1 MKLKMIKNILIF
13 FLLFKVIFG
22 QDFTAYEVMD
32 RVYSIPK
39 PKTSIMEIRL
49 EITRKK
55 RDKEKTK
62 VREFTR
68 YEKYYEK
75 GKYRSKSMA
84 RFNKP
89 NVVKGTGLLS
99 WSQRNGQT
107 DQWFFL
113 PKLKTAKK
121 VKGKEKSKS
130 FLNTDFIYE
139 DLESR
144 RPGIDSLIS
153 IGTEF
158 VNGQK
163 CRTIMAWPKN
173 QSSYFARKL
182 WVDTQNWQITKV
194 EYYKSES
201 NKEKTLVL
209 SDFIEINGFT
219 TPGKMLMDMGNGNK
233 TLMQI
238 TSYEPDI
245 GLNDEIF
252 SKSYLIKK

>member
-1 MKLKMIKNILIF
+1 MIKNITLIIF
-13 FLLFKVIFG
+13 FYSMGFG
-22 QDFTAYEVMD
+22 QDLNAYEIMD
-32 RVYSIPK
+32 RVYAIPK
-39 PKTSIMEIRL
+39 PNTSIMEIRL
-49 EITRKK
+49 EITRIK

-68 YEKYYEK
+68 YEKYYDK

-84 RFNKP
+84 RFNTPK
-89 NVVKGTGLLS
+89 VVKGAGLLS
-99 WSQRNGQT
+99 WVQKNGQT

-144 RPGIDSLIS
+144 GPGMDSLVS

-158 VNGQK
+158 IEGEQCK
-163 CRTIMAWPKN
+163 MIMAWPKN

-182 WVDTQNWQITKV
+182 WVNMQRWQIYKV
-194 EYYKSES
+194 EYYTSDS
-201 NKEKTLVL
+201 NKQKTLFL
-209 SDFIEINGFT
+209 SDFITTNGFT

-233 TLMQI
+233 SVMQI
-238 TSYEPDI
+238 TSYEPGI
-245 GLNDEIF
+245 GLNEEIF
-252 SKSYLIKK
+252 SKSFLIKL

>member
-1 MKLKMIKNILIF
+1 MIKNILIF
-13 FLLFKVIFG
+13 LLLLTIGFG
-22 QDFTAYEVMD
+22 QDLTADEIMD
-32 RVYSIPK
+32 RVYTLPK

-55 RDKEKTK
+55 RNKEKTK

-89 NVVKGTGLLS
+89 KVVKGTGLLS
-99 WSQRNGQT
+99 WVQRNGQT

-144 RPGIDSLIS
+144 RPGVDSLIS

-158 VNGQK
+158 IDGEQ
-163 CRTIMAWPKN
+163 CRVIMAWPKD

-182 WVDTQNWQITKV
+182 WVNMQNWQISKV
-194 EYYKSES
+194 EYYTSES
-201 NKEKTLVL
+201 EREKTLIL
-209 SDFIEINGFT
+209 SDFIEISGFT
-219 TPGKMLMDMGNGNK
+219 TPGKMLMDIGNGNR

-238 TSYEPDI
+238 TSYKPDI
-245 GLNDEIF
+245 GLNEEIF
-252 SKSYLIKK
+252 SKSFLMKK

>member
-1 MKLKMIKNILIF
+1 MIKNITLITF
-13 FLLFKVIFG
+13 FFSMGFG
-22 QDFTAYEVMD
+22 QDLNAYEIMD
-32 RVYSIPK
+32 RVYAIPK
-39 PKTSIMEIRL
+39 PNTSIMEIRL
-49 EITRKK
+49 EITRIK

-68 YEKYYEK
+68 YEKYYDK
-75 GKYRSKSMA
+75 GEYRSKSMA
-84 RFNKP
+84 RFNTPK
-89 NVVKGTGLLS
+89 VVKGAGLLS
-99 WSQRNGQT
+99 WVQKNGQT

-144 RPGIDSLIS
+144 GPGMDSLVS

-158 VNGQK
+158 IEGEQ
-163 CRTIMAWPKN
+163 CRMIMAWPQN

-182 WVDTQNWQITKV
+182 WVNMQRWQIYKV
-194 EYYKSES
+194 EYYTSDS
-201 NKEKTLVL
+201 NKQKTLFL
-209 SDFIEINGFT
+209 SDFITTNGFT

-233 TLMQI
+233 SVMQI
-238 TSYEPDI
+238 TSYEPGI
-245 GLNDEIF
+245 GLNEEIF
-252 SKSYLIKK
+252 SKSFLIKL

>member
-22 QDFTAYEVMD
+22 QDLTAYEVMD

-130 FLNTDFIYE
+130 FLNTDFIY
-139 DLESR
+139 D
-144 RPGIDSLIS
+144 
-153 IGTEF
+153 
-158 VNGQK
+158 
-163 CRTIMAWPKN
+163 KN
-173 QSSYFARKL
+173 
-182 WVDTQNWQITKV
+182 V
-194 EYYKSES
+194 E
-201 NKEKTLVL
+201 
-209 SDFIEINGFT
+209 
-219 TPGKMLMDMGNGNK
+219 
-233 TLMQI
+233 Q
-238 TSYEPDI
+238 
-245 GLNDEIF
+245 
-252 SKSYLIKK
+252 

>member
-1 MKLKMIKNILIF
+1 MIKNILIF
-13 FLLFKVIFG
+13 LLLLTIGFG
-22 QDFTAYEVMD
+22 QDLTADEIMY
-32 RVYSIPK
+32 RVYTLPK

-55 RDKEKTK
+55 RNKEKTK

-89 NVVKGTGLLS
+89 KVVKGTGLLS
-99 WSQRNGQT
+99 WVQRNGQT

-144 RPGIDSLIS
+144 RPGVDSLIS

-158 VNGQK
+158 IDGEQ
-163 CRTIMAWPKN
+163 CRVIMAWPKD

-182 WVDTQNWQITKV
+182 WVNMQNWQISKV
-194 EYYKSES
+194 EYYTSES
-201 NKEKTLVL
+201 EREKTLIL
-209 SDFIEINGFT
+209 SDFIEISGFT
-219 TPGKMLMDMGNGNK
+219 TPGKMLMDIGNGNR

-238 TSYEPDI
+238 TSYKPDI
-245 GLNDEIF
+245 GLNEEIF
-252 SKSYLIKK
+252 SKSFLMKK